1 MDKFIEARKYIFRH
15 TSRAVEKKLFLL
27 VSFLFAV
34 NLFWFVFALTAAY
47 LLLPAEKVLGFTV
60 VSAAVI
66 LLWLVLAAVSFS
78 IIYAFFRERDRA
90 RTVLANLYD
99 GLIEYDEN
107 NKIIFFNPRAEEMLG
122 VRREEVLEKIVE
134 PALVQDPHFKLLV
147 QVFFPAEGAAMRLV
161 VSESVKDKPYKIH
174 EFSQKEPV
182 ELDWQVITVP
192 VFDGEGRL
200 ISFLKILRDISRE
213 KAVSRKMS
221 EFISITAHQMQT
233 PLSAVRWMFKML
245 IGGDIGQL
253 TEEQKT
259 FISKNSEAVEIM
271 IELVNDLLSVSK
283 MESGRFGYDFVK
295 TDIVDLAAKI
305 VDGLQFKAKGK
316 GVSLIFE
323 KPAVV
328 LPEITIDPQKIKM
341 ALGNLADNAVKYTLA
356 GGRVLVAIEDKEP
369 YLEISVRDSGIGI
382 PKHQINRLFTK
393 FFRGDNAV
401 HLQTEGTGLGLF
413 IVKNIIERHGG
424 EIKVESEE
432 GKGSVFRFTL
442 PKKESMLPK
451 G

>member
-1 MDKFIEARKYIFRH
+1 MESRKYIFRH
-15 TSRAVEKKLFLL
+15 TSRAFETRLKLIVVL
-27 VSFLFAV
+27 LFAV

-47 LLLPAEKVLGFTV
+47 LLLPFSKVAGFLV
-60 VSAAVI
+60 VSALI
-66 LLWLVLAAVSFS
+66 LFLWLVLVFIASF
-78 IIYAFFRERDRA
+78 IVVKFFRERDRA

-99 GLIEYDEN
+99 GLIEYDAN

-122 VRREEVLEKIVE
+122 VKREEVLDKAVE

-147 QVFFPAEGAAMRLV
+147 QIFFPVEDSIMRLV
-161 VSESVKDKPYKIH
+161 VSETMKDKPYKIH
-174 EFSQKEPV
+174 EFSQKEPH

-200 ISFLKILRDISRE
+200 ISYLKILRDISRE

-245 IGGDIGQL
+245 LAGDIGQL
-253 TEEQKT
+253 TEEQKA
-259 FISKNSEAVEIM
+259 FISKNSEAVEVM

-283 MESGRFGYDFVK
+283 MESGRFGYDFIK
-295 TDIVDLAAKI
+295 TDIIDLAAKI
-305 VDGLQFKAKGK
+305 VDSLQFKAKSK
-316 GVSLIFE
+316 GVSLVFE
-323 KPAVV
+323 KPAGA

-341 ALGNLADNAVKYTLA
+341 ALGNLVDNAVKYTLA
-356 GGRVLVAIEDKEP
+356 GGRVSVAIEDKEP
-369 YLEISVRDSGIGI
+369 YLEISVKDAGIGI
-382 PKHQINRLFTK
+382 PKHQLNRLFTK
-393 FFRGDNAV
+393 FFRGENAV

-432 GKGSVFRFTL
+432 GKGSLFRFTL

-451 G
+451 E